1 MINGVVDGD
10 GKKVF
15 NTLSEIEQL
24 SPEYDSILKDIIAM
38 LHQISLEQVLQ
49 NSDIDHIKEMATKV
63 DNEFVNY
70 YMK

>member
-24 SPEYDSILKDIIAM
+24 SPEYDSILKDIIAY
-38 LHQISLEQVLQ
+38 
-49 NSDIDHIKEMATKV
+49 DIGNDFKLYK
-63 DNEFVNY
+63 
-70 YMK
+70 